1 MELLKSNTTPGSRNL
16 VFTSAGDQSNVR
28 RWLSGRRDF
37 DLWVVYYGSVPK
49 RLYPEADLY
58 LARAGTK
65 FQNLHYCYSQWR
77 GLFERYEAVL
87 VMDDDIVIGASGIS
101 RLFQIRRELDL
112 WALQPAFRVAGKIS
126 WNITRI
132 QTDALLRYTSFIEM
146 TCPLFRRDKLDAFMD
161 VFDPELM
168 GYGEDWWFL
177 QTLGAQS
184 RRRVAIAD
192 EVPCINPHDR
202 DKGGAR
208 EIDRLSTHEQR
219 KEAWD
224 RIKARY
230 GLHEMG
236 RLHEEYGRIERS
248 GLQAA
253 LATARFLPEA
263 MCDRAKQTVRRW
275 RT

>member
-1 MELLKSNTTPGSRNL
+1 MELIKTNAGSASRNL

-28 RWLSGRRDF
+28 RWLNGRRDF
-37 DLWVVYYGSVPK
+37 DLWVVYYGEVPK
-49 RLYPEADLY
+49 RLYREADLY
-58 LARAGTK
+58 VARAGTK

-77 GLFERYEAVL
+77 NLFERYEAVL

-101 RLFQIRRELDL
+101 RLFQIRRTLDL

-126 WNITRI
+126 WDITRI
-132 QTDALLRYTSFIEM
+132 RTAALLRYTNFIEM

-161 VFDPELM
+161 VFDPELI

-192 EVPCINPHDR
+192 EVPCINPYDR

-219 KEAWD
+219 KEVWE

-230 GLHEMG
+230 GLHEMA
-236 RLHEEYGRIERS
+236 RRHEEFGRIERS
-248 GLQAA
+248 RLEAA
-253 LATARFLPEA
+253 LAAARFLPEVA
-263 MCDRAKQTVRRW
+263 YDRAKQTVRRW
-275 RT
+275 RM